1 MQKLRVSTPQKSTE
15 HEIIIGAGLI
25 SDFGLLIRESLPNS
39 AKKIAIISNRKVFG
53 LYGEAV
59 KTAIERA
66 GFSTVVFLM
75 ADGERYKNFNT
86 LRRIID
92 FLSENKLRRTDHVVA
107 LGGGVVGDIAG
118 FAASIY
124 LRGISIFQI
133 PTTLLAMI
141 DSSVGGKTGID
152 TKFGKNLVG
161 TFHQPLAVFIDVNF
175 LRTLPRR
182 EFISGLCEAIKHSV
196 LSGTAL
202 FQQTVSFL
210 SEFPISRHKRAF
222 SSDDYSKTLERLI
235 ASNIAFKSSIVS
247 EDEREETNRTER
259 SRKILNFGHTIA
271 HAIEKS
277 TKYSLLKHGEAVGIG
292 ILVEAE
298 ISKFVANFPESEI
311 KLLSDVIGR
320 LGKFPNLEKIE
331 EQKVIEAISFD
342 KKNLGG
348 ELEWVLLRRIGEPF
362 IFKGVSEDVLVK
374 AFRKIVKKE

>member
-1 MQKLRVSTPQKSTE
+1 MQKLKVSTLQKAAE
-15 HEIIIGAGLI
+15 YEIIIGTGLI
-25 SDFGLLIRESLPNS
+25 SDFGSLIRESLPNS
-39 AKKIAIISNRKVFG
+39 AEKIAIISNRKVFG

-66 GFSTVVFLM
+66 GFSAVVFLM
-75 ADGERYKNFNT
+75 PDGERYKNFNT
-86 LRRIID
+86 LRKIID

-161 TFHQPLAVFIDVNF
+161 TFHQPSAVFIDVNF

-247 EDEREETNRTER
+247 EDEREETSRTER

-298 ISKFVANFPESEI
+298 ISKLIANFPESEI
-311 KLLSDVIGR
+311 KLLNDVISR

-342 KKNLGG
+342 KKNLSG
-348 ELEWVLLRRIGEPF
+348 ELEWVLLRKIGEPL
-362 IFKGVSEDVLVK
+362 IFKGVPKEVLIK
-374 AFRKIVKKE
+374 AFRKILKKE

>member
-1 MQKLRVSTPQKSTE
+1 MQKLKVSTLQKAAE
-15 HEIIIGAGLI
+15 YEIIIGTGLI
-25 SDFGLLIRESLPNS
+25 SDFGSLIRESLPNS
-39 AKKIAIISNRKVFG
+39 AEKIAIISNRKVFG

-75 ADGERYKNFNT
+75 PDGERYKNFNT
-86 LRRIID
+86 LRKIID

-124 LRGISIFQI
+124 LRGIGVFQI

-161 TFHQPLAVFIDVNF
+161 TFHKPSAVLIDVNF
-175 LRTLPRR
+175 LRTLPIR

-196 LSGTAL
+196 LSGAPL

-210 SEFPISRHKRAF
+210 SEFPVSRHNHAF

-247 EDEREETNRTER
+247 EDEREETSRTER

-277 TKYSLLKHGEAVGIG
+277 TKYSLL
-292 ILVEAE
+292 
-298 ISKFVANFPESEI
+298 
-311 KLLSDVIGR
+311 
-320 LGKFPNLEKIE
+320 
-331 EQKVIEAISFD
+331 
-342 KKNLGG
+342 
-348 ELEWVLLRRIGEPF
+348 
-362 IFKGVSEDVLVK
+362 
-374 AFRKIVKKE
+374 

>member
-1 MQKLRVSTPQKSTE
+1 MQKLKVSTLQKAAE
-15 HEIIIGAGLI
+15 YEIIIGTGLI
-25 SDFGLLIRESLPNS
+25 SDFGSLIRESLPNS
-39 AKKIAIISNRKVFG
+39 AEKIAIISNRKVFG

-66 GFSTVVFLM
+66 GFSAVVFLM
-75 ADGERYKNFNT
+75 SDGERYKNFNT
-86 LRRIID
+86 LRKIID

-161 TFHQPLAVFIDVNF
+161 TFHQPSAVFIDVNF

-247 EDEREETNRTER
+247 EDEREETSRTER

-298 ISKFVANFPESEI
+298 ISKLIANFPESEI
-311 KLLSDVIGR
+311 KLLNDVISR

-342 KKNLGG
+342 KKNLSG
-348 ELEWVLLRRIGEPF
+348 ELEWVLLRKIGEPL
-362 IFKGVSEDVLVK
+362 IFKGVPKEVLIK
-374 AFRKIVKKE
+374 AFRKILKKE

>member
-1 MQKLRVSTPQKSTE
+1 MQKLKVSTLQKVAE
-15 HEIIIGAGLI
+15 YEIIIGTGLI
-25 SDFGLLIRESLPNS
+25 SDLGSLIKESLPNS
-39 AKKIAIISNRKVFG
+39 AKKVAVISNRKVFG

-59 KTAIERA
+59 RTAIESG

-75 ADGERYKNFNT
+75 PDGERHKNFNT
-86 LRRIID
+86 LRKIID
-92 FLSENKLRRTDHVVA
+92 FLSENKLRRTDHLVA

-124 LRGISIFQI
+124 LRGISVFQI

-161 TFHQPLAVFIDVNF
+161 TFHQPSAVFIDLNF

-196 LSGTAL
+196 LSGTPL

-210 SEFPISRHKRAF
+210 SEFPVSRHKRAF
-222 SSDDYSKTLERLI
+222 SSDDYLKTLERLI

-247 EDEREETNRTER
+247 EDEREETSRTQR

-277 TKYSLLKHGEAVGIG
+277 TEYSLLKHGEAVGIG

-298 ISKFVANFPESEI
+298 ISKLIANFPESEV
-311 KLLSDVIGR
+311 KLLNDVVSK

-331 EQKVIEAISFD
+331 EHKVIEAISFD

-348 ELEWVLLRRIGEPF
+348 ELEWVLLKRIGEPF
-362 IFKGVSEDVLVK
+362 IFKGVSEEVLIK

>member
-1 MQKLRVSTPQKSTE
+1 MQKLKVSTLQKAAE
-15 HEIIIGAGLI
+15 YEIIIGTSLI

-39 AKKIAIISNRKVFG
+39 AKKIAIISNREVFG

-75 ADGERYKNFNT
+75 PDGERYKNFNT
-86 LRRIID
+86 LRKIID

-124 LRGISIFQI
+124 LRGIGVFQI

-161 TFHQPLAVFIDVNF
+161 TFHQPSAVFIDVNF

-196 LSGTAL
+196 LSGTPL

-210 SEFPISRHKRAF
+210 SEFPVSRHNRAF
-222 SSDDYSKTLERLI
+222 SSYDCLKTLERLI

-247 EDEREETNRTER
+247 EDEREETSRTER

-277 TKYSLLKHGEAVGIG
+277 TEYSLLKHGEAVGIG

-298 ISKFVANFPESEI
+298 ISKLIANFPESEI
-311 KLLSDVIGR
+311 KLLNDVIGR
-320 LGKFPNLEKIE
+320 LGRFPNLEKIE

-342 KKNLGG
+342 KKNLGD

>member
-196 LSGTAL
+196 LSGTQL
-202 FQQTVSFL
+202 FKETISFL
-210 SEFPISRHKRAF
+210 SEFPASRHNRVF
-222 SSDDYSKTLERLI
+222 SSDDYLKTLEKLI